1 MNVKKPK
8 PSNERQAAY
17 RGKGRQI
24 AVVLR
29 DPEALQALDLLS
41 AKHGGVTAAVTFA
54 LHASISHARLTTA
67 GTCPFPR
74 AASSPTTAAT
84 PSAGSRNM
92 GTLTDP

>member
-24 AVVLR
+24 AVVIR

-74 AASSPTTAAT
+74 AVSLSIPEEI
-84 PSAGSRNM
+84 PSCSLH
-92 GTLTDP
+92 T